1 MPCGRPGRG
10 GGGRWPGWEGGAV
23 PCGRLGTGGN
33 GRRPEWEAARCSASS
48 AAGAGVPT
56 GRDEKRR
63 CALRA
68 ARQGRGRASWGGKR
82 RGCPAGSTRGVGVS
96 SAPPGWVVVGARR
109 CGGNLCG
116 SDQRAPRGCESG
128 GGGALP
134 AGQCGYRLLRRS
146 GCSRRRAAGFRAGPV
161 SEPGKAGRCRRVFA
175 ASRRSFR
182 TGQINESERA
192 GRAGVRGVAAGSS
205 YRPGQRTGEGEAA
218 PPGVHGIAAEFSYRP
233 GQRTREGWTVPTGV
247 RGVATEF
254 PCRSGQRTSC
264 EATSAGT
271 S

>member
-1 MPCGRPGRG
+1 VR
-10 GGGRWPGWEGGAV
+10 V
-23 PCGRLGTGGN
+23 PCGRHEEGWGGLGTAGMGCGGCSPLRREFVRVGSKGPAGLRKRR
-33 GRRPEWEAARCSASS
+33 GRCPAGGPEG
-48 AAGAGVPT
+48 AGARWRMGW
-56 GRDEKRR
+56 EQ
-63 CALRA
+63 C
-68 ARQGRGRASWGGKR
+68 
-82 RGCPAGSTRGVGVS
+82 GCPAGSTRGVGVS

-218 PPGVHGIAAEFSYRP
+218 PAGVHGIAAEFSYRP

>member
-1 MPCGRPGRG
+1 
-10 GGGRWPGWEGGAV
+10 V

-82 RGCPAGSTRGVGVS
+82 RGCPAGGTRRVGVG

-116 SDQRAPRGCESG
+116 SDRRARRCPTLRTRPPVDPQHHSKGHDQSG

-218 PPGVHGIAAEFSYRP
+218 PAGVHGIAAEFSYRP